1 MFKEAYD
8 EAVRVYQDEEATQ
21 EEVDEAR
28 VNLEAGRRQLREKP
42 NKDKL
47 EELIAIIKTIDFKQY
62 SKEEVKA
69 VKAAY
74 ASAVAVL
81 SDEKAT
87 QTQIDKAVEKLEM
100 TVNSLDE
107 EILANTEI
115 EETKIA
121 AGAEGEK
128 KENKTAAAEKSSSKA
143 DAKTAVKTGDKLN
156 SALPAT
162 ACLTAILAAVILYR
176 RRRYHA

>member
-1 MFKEAYD
+1 MH
-8 EAVRVYQDEEATQ
+8 Q
-21 EEVDEAR
+21 
-28 VNLEAGRRQLREKP
+28 QLLFFQMK
-42 NKDKL
+42 
-47 EELIAIIKTIDFKQY
+47 
-62 SKEEVKA
+62 
-69 VKAAY
+69 
-74 ASAVAVL
+74 
-81 SDEKAT
+81 
-87 QTQIDKAVEKLEM
+87 KLEM